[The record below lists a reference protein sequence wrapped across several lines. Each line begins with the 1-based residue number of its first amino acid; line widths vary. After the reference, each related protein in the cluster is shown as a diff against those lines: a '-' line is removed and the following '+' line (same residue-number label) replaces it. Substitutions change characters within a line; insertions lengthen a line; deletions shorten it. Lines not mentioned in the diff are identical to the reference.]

1 MWHNGDL
8 AGRYQGC
15 PFRGGKEPVIFVAN
29 PDGIDAKARRRI
41 IDGVKA
47 LNEVE
52 AAATGHPDVTTR
64 IQAYEMAARM
74 QTSVPELTD
83 LSKEP
88 ADVLEQ
94 YGAEP
99 GKESFANNCLLAR
112 RLAERGVRFIQ
123 LMDGGWDHHFNIPV
137 MLKQKMAE
145 ADKPIAALLRDLK
158 DRGLLEDTVV
168 IFCGEFGRTSY
179 CEGPL
184 AFNAYGRDHHQLC
197 GGLLLI
203 GGGFRGGYA
212 HGETDEWGWD
222 VVKDPVHVHD
232 VQATVLHALGL
243 DHLKLVTRYQGRD
256 FRLTDVAG
264 TVVKQLLG

>member
-1 MWHNGDL
+1 
-8 AGRYQGC
+8 
-15 PFRGGKEPVIFVAN
+15 
-29 PDGIDAKARRRI
+29 
-41 IDGVKA
+41 
-47 LNEVE
+47 
-52 AAATGHPDVTTR
+52 
-64 IQAYEMAARM
+64 
-74 QTSVPELTD
+74 VPELTD

-88 ADVLEQ
+88 ADVLEK

-99 GKESFANNCLLAR
+99 GKETFANNCLLAR

-123 LMDGGWDHHFNIPV
+123 LMDGGWDHHAAIPT
-137 MLKQKMAE
+137 LLRKKMEE
-145 ADKPIAALLRDLK
+145 ADKPIAALLGDLK
-158 DRGLLEDTVV
+158 DRDMLQDTLV

-184 AFNAYGRDHHQLC
+184 SFANYGRDHQQLC

-203 GGGFRGGYA
+203 GGGFRGGFAY
-212 HGETDEWGWD
+212 GETDEWGWD

-243 DHLKLVTRYQGRD
+243 DHLRLVTRYQGRD

-264 TVVKQLLG
+264 NVVKPLLG